1 MYNKNMET
9 LIQANIF
16 FFITS
21 ISVLAISFFVIL
33 LVIRLRKLV
42 GSLHDL
48 VDKLKNT
55 SDYVGD
61 EAKEIMED
69 IKQSPVFRL
78 LFPRRKKRPS
88 PPGEKS
94 TTLKTRR
101 KV

>member
-1 MYNKNMET
+1 MDT

-21 ISVLAISFFVIL
+21 ISVIAISFFVVL
-33 LVIRLRKLV
+33 LVIKIKKLV
-42 GSLHDL
+42 SSLNDL

-69 IKQSPVFRL
+69 IKQSPVFRF
-78 LFPRRKKRPS
+78 LFPRRKKKAS
-88 PPGEKS
+88 DHAEK
-94 TTLKTRR
+94 TTASKTRR